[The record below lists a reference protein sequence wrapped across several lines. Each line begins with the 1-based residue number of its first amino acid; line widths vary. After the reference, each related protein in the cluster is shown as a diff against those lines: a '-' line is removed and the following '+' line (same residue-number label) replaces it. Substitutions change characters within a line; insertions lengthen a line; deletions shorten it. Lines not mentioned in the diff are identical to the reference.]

1 MLHHVATRWV
11 LEVNSGTRRAGKN
24 TPVAT
29 STDIGTTMAILIQA
43 AILPLQALIRLHK
56 SPKEERRV
64 PSVTA
69 DGKLNIFVCTDCSSK
84 GAGPHQRRIYCED
97 AAYVALVLFN

>member
-1 MLHHVATRWV
+1 MVWEIEIV
-11 LEVNSGTRRAGKN
+11 SGTRRTGKN

-29 STDIGTTMAILIQA
+29 SADIGTTMAILIQA
-43 AILPLQALIRLHK
+43 AILALQALIRLHK

-69 DGKLNIFVCTDCSSK
+69 DSKLNIFVCTDCSSK

-97 AAYVALVLFN
+97 AAYVALILFN

>member
-1 MLHHVATRWV
+1 MSGKV
-11 LEVNSGTRRAGKN
+11 LEVNSGTRRAGNN

-29 STDIGTTMAILIQA
+29 GPDIRTAMAILIQA

-64 PSVTA
+64 PSITA
-69 DGKLNIFVCTDCSSK
+69 DSKLNILFCTDCSSK
-84 GAGPHQRRIYCED
+84 GSGPHQRRIYCKD
-97 AAYVALVLFN
+97 AAYVALILFN

>member
-1 MLHHVATRWV
+1 MTGEV
-11 LEVNSGTRRAGKN
+11 LEVNSRARRAGKN

-29 STDIGTTMAILIQA
+29 GPDIGTAMAILIQA
-43 AILPLQALIRLHK
+43 TILPLQALIRLHK

-84 GAGPHQRRIYCED
+84 GAGPYQRLIYCED
-97 AAYVALVLFN
+97 AADVSLVLFN